1 MICNIQDVMEINLP
15 DKHRD
20 MVTAYNTEWDD
31 INGQGWEIKNFIN
44 LTKDRKTLFDVGSNV
59 GFFSFVFCLNN
70 NVNNIKK
77 SFAFEPN
84 MEGLCSCVDV
94 LNLNEWHDRIR
105 LFPIFL
111 GETNGQ
117 KEFLVEEGKTFVVK
131 FDRVS
136 ENHKIISRGK
146 RGFIEMRTIDDFSWL
161 VEVGGES
168 ELEVVLLYDTDAG
181 EKVRIKTGEFKQ
193 TETHDLD
200 TLKIDVEG
208 YEARVLEGAE
218 KTIDKYS
225 PLLFLEIHGHLL
237 KLYNSTTFDVYNILN
252 DYKYK
257 IFDIQMREVKSK
269 EQYAWLFNN
278 KAEIRV
284 ICRRD

>member
-1 MICNIQDVMEINLP
+1 MICDIQDTMKINLP
-15 DKHRD
+15 DKHKD
-20 MVTAYNTEWDD
+20 MVTAYNTEWDE
-31 INGQGWEIKNFIN
+31 INGQGWEIKNFID

-70 NVNNIKK
+70 NDNNIKK

-84 MEGLCSCVDV
+84 MEGLCACVDV
-94 LNLNEWHDRIR
+94 LNLNKWHDRIR

-111 GETNGQ
+111 GEKNCK
-117 KEFLVEEGKTFVVK
+117 KEFLVEEAKTYVVR
-131 FDRVS
+131 FDRES
-136 ENHKIISRGK
+136 ENHKVVGRGK

-161 VEVGGES
+161 VEMGGEK
-168 ELEVVLLYDTDAG
+168 ELEVELLYDTPAG
-181 EKVRIKTGEFKQ
+181 EKVRIKTGEFQQ

-208 YEARVLEGAE
+208 YEYKVLVGAE
-218 KTIDKYS
+218 KTINKYN

-257 IFDIQMREVKSK
+257 IFDIQMKEIKSK

>member
-1 MICNIQDVMEINLP
+1 MIIIL
-15 DKHRD
+15 
-20 MVTAYNTEWDD
+20 
-31 INGQGWEIKNFIN
+31 
-44 LTKDRKTLFDVGSNV
+44 
-59 GFFSFVFCLNN
+59 
-70 NVNNIKK
+70 KK

-111 GETNGQ
+111 GDTNGQ

-136 ENHKIISRGK
+136 ENHKIIHRGK

-161 VEVGGES
+161 VEMGGEG
-168 ELEVVLLYDTDAG
+168 ELEVELLCDTAAG
-181 EKVRIKTGEFKQ
+181 EKVRIKTGEFQQ

-218 KTIDKYS
+218 KTINKYS

>member
-1 MICNIQDVMEINLP
+1 MICDIQGALKIDLP
-15 DKHRD
+15 EKHKD
-20 MVTAYNTEWDD
+20 IVTAYNTEWGE

-70 NVNNIKK
+70 NNNNIKK

-84 MEGLCSCVDV
+84 MSGSCTCVDV

-105 LFPIFL
+105 LFPIFI
-111 GETNGQ
+111 GEKNGQ
-117 KEFLVEEGKTFVVK
+117 KEYLVEGGKTYVVRY
-131 FDRVS
+131 DRETES
-136 ENHKIISRGK
+136 HKIISKGHRS
-146 RGFIEMRTIDDFSWL
+146 FVDMRTIDDFSWL
-161 VEVGGES
+161 VEMGGEG
-168 ELEVVLLYDTDAG
+168 ELEVELLYETVDG
-181 EKVRIKTGEFKQ
+181 EKEIIKNNEFQ
-193 TETHDLD
+193 QIETHDLD

-208 YEARVLEGAE
+208 YEHKVLVGAE
-218 KTIDKYS
+218 KTIEKYN

-257 IFDIQMREVKSK
+257 IFDIHMKEIKNK
-269 EQYAWLFNN
+269 EQYTRLFTN
-278 KAEIRV
+278 KAEVRMV
-284 ICRRD
+284 CRRD

>member
-1 MICNIQDVMEINLP
+1 MICNIQDTMEINLP

-20 MVTAYNTEWDD
+20 MVTAYNTEWDQEV
-31 INGQGWEIKNFIN
+31 GQGWEIKNFIK

-70 NVNNIKK
+70 NENNTKK

-84 MEGLCSCVDV
+84 MEGLCACVDV

-111 GETNGQ
+111 GEKNGQ

-136 ENHKIISRGK
+136 KNHKIISRGK

-168 ELEVVLLYDTDAG
+168 ELEVELLYDTAAG

-237 KLYNSTTFDVYNILN
+237 NLYNSTTFDVYNILN

-257 IFDIQMREVKSK
+257 IFDIQLREVKSK

-284 ICRRD
+284 ICRRE

>member
-1 MICNIQDVMEINLP
+1 MICDIQDTIKINLP
-15 DKHRD
+15 DKHKD

-31 INGQGWEIKNFIN
+31 LNGQGWEIKNFIS

-70 NVNNIKK
+70 NDNNIKK

-84 MEGLCSCVDV
+84 MEGLCACVDV

-105 LFPIFL
+105 IFPIFL
-111 GETNGQ
+111 GEKNGQ

-136 ENHKIISRGK
+136 ENHKIVSRGK

-161 VEVGGES
+161 VEMGGEK
-168 ELEVVLLYDTDAG
+168 ELEVELLYDTAAG
-181 EKVRIKTGEFKQ
+181 EKVRIKTGEFQQ

-208 YEARVLEGAE
+208 YEYRVLAGAHE
-218 KTIDKYS
+218 TIMKYK
-225 PLLFLEIHGHLL
+225 PLLFLEIHSHLL
-237 KLYNSTTFDVYNILN
+237 NLYNNTVFDVYNILK

-257 IFDIQMREVKSK
+257 IFDIHQKEIKSK
-269 EQYAWLFNN
+269 EQYTWLLDHQLQ
-278 KAEIRV
+278 ARV
-284 ICRRD
+284 VCKGE